1 MDSSGRMMLWEE
13 KGKGQKAEA
22 GVSNPRERGGASP
35 TPSRPPGNAGRAA
48 GVAAS
53 LDSGGLLRVL
63 QGVLI
68 VVEGRVA
75 QEPGRLLDHK
85 GWWPRKGLLG
95 LQRHTV

>member
-1 MDSSGRMMLWEE
+1 MDSSGRMMHWEE

-35 TPSRPPGNAGRAA
+35 TPSRPPGMREELQGWRLLWIA
-48 GVAAS
+48 
-53 LDSGGLLRVL
+53 GGLLRVL
-63 QGVLI
+63 QGILI

-75 QEPGRLLDHK
+75 QEPGRLDHK

-95 LQRHTV
+95 LQRHTI